1 VSDAARPTI
10 ESSLSECEAHL
21 DRLRHGAKVLADVF
35 PLSEERLS
43 ALNDEKL
50 AHLDQFIYR
59 FTKLQDSMARRLLP
73 SLYTWLENDPSPRPF
88 IDILNRLEQLGVLT
102 DVASWQRFRNL
113 RNNLAHDYPG
123 RRDQTVATLNELF
136 DTWQELEAM
145 FATAREEFE
154 RRVS

>member
-1 VSDAARPTI
+1 
-10 ESSLSECEAHL
+10 
-21 DRLRHGAKVLADVF
+21 LADIF
-35 PLSEERLS
+35 PLTEDRLS

-73 SLYTWLENDPSPRPF
+73 SLYTWLENDPTPRPF

-113 RNNLAHDYPG
+113 RNNLAHDYPES
-123 RRDQTVATLNELF
+123 RDQTVATLNELF

-145 FATAREEFE
+145 FTTARDVFE
-154 RRVS
+154 RRSG